1 MDNKLMSIV
10 LVVSGVMGLVI
21 TGLLIAFVEVLKML

>member
-1 MDNKLMSIV
+1 MDDKLMSIV

-21 TGLLIAFVEVLKML
+21 TGLLIAFIEVLKML

>member
-1 MDNKLMSIV
+1 MDNKLMSII

-21 TGLLIAFVEVLKML
+21 TGLLIAFIEVLKML

>member
-21 TGLLIAFVEVLKML
+21 TGLLIAFIEVLKML

>member
-10 LVVSGVMGLVI
+10 LVISGVMGLVI
-21 TGLLIAFVEVLKML
+21 TGLLIAFIEVLKML

>member
-1 MDNKLMSIV
+1 MNNKLMSIV

-21 TGLLIAFVEVLKML
+21 TGLLIAFIEVLKML

>member
-1 MDNKLMSIV
+1 MDGKLMSIV

-21 TGLLIAFVEVLKML
+21 TGLLIAFIEVLKML